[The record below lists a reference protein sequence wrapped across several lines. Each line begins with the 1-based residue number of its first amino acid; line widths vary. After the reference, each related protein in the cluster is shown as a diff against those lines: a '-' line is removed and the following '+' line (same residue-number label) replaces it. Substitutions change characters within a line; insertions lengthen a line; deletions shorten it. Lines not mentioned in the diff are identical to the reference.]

1 MTVLYT
7 TGMIYIGYLTTIVME
22 MRWCCRLEVRVILL
36 ADVTV
41 ELLTGLLMDAHLVS
55 KQSGGKSVMNL
66 VKIVQRNHI
75 LFNKCKK

>member
-1 MTVLYT
+1 
-7 TGMIYIGYLTTIVME
+7 ME

-36 ADVTV
+36 VDVTV
-41 ELLTGLLMDAHLVS
+41 KLLTGLMAAHLVS

-66 VKIVQRNHI
+66 IKIVQRNHI